1 MDDSTAEIYDD
12 FSIIAT
18 RNDGA
23 SIESHITNLGTGYAA
38 NFLKAPGEEGQIWIG
53 GGYGLNLRTNT
64 ESNITFQ
71 TGGYST
77 PISMSILGSGDRSV
91 EIYTNLNIR
100 NNTVLDK
107 AITVGA
113 QMSVPSIGLIV
124 NNSGLILGNLTV
136 TGNTTV
142 TGTLS
147 TSSFF
152 GVKPWVA
159 TKLNSGAI
167 TISGSPGF
175 CQTGVTVNT
184 GTVGTYTFTMPAH
197 PNGTNYQVFV
207 QQITSAA
214 TTAIALYG
222 TNVLTSTS
230 FVVFSKTTANA
241 AVASS
246 FYVYTLP

>member
-1 MDDSTAEIYDD
+1 M
-12 FSIIAT
+12 
-18 RNDGA
+18 G
-23 SIESHITNLGTGYAA
+23 
-38 NFLKAPGEEGQIWIG
+38 
-53 GGYGLNLRTNT
+53 
-64 ESNITFQ
+64 
-71 TGGYST
+71 
-77 PISMSILGSGDRSV
+77 
-91 EIYTNLNIR
+91 
-100 NNTVLDK
+100 
-107 AITVGA
+107 
-113 QMSVPSIGLIV
+113 
-124 NNSGLILGNLTV
+124 
-136 TGNTTV
+136 GNTTI

-147 TSSFF
+147 TTSFF
-152 GVKPWVA
+152 GDKPWVA

-241 AVASS
+241 AAASS